1 MSTLSLDTAAQ
12 LYNPSFDPLVDQGVG
27 QAMAYAPTYW
37 VASAGTPPE
46 NDGAITHDLDA
57 DVVIVGGG
65 FTGLATVGLTAG
77 KHSR

>member
-37 VASAGTPPE
+37 VASAGTPPKMM
-46 NDGAITHDLDA
+46 GRFLTILMLMLLL
-57 DVVIVGGG
+57 
-65 FTGLATVGLTAG
+65 LAVGLRG
-77 KHSR
+77 LRPPYF